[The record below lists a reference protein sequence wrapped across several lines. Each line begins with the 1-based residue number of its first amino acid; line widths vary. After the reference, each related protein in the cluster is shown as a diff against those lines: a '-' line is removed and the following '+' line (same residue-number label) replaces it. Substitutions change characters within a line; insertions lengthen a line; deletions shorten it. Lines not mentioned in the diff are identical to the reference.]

1 MNLSPGIIAIALMSM
16 VSILIFFFGLARVVG
31 GSSDQIST
39 RLDKYASRP
48 GASTSAKVTK
58 DQRNRGKLAEEI
70 DRELTKRGKSTD
82 MAQELA
88 RADLKL
94 TPGEFF
100 LINMVAVIGAAIGG
114 YFIFRQAFMALPTGI
129 AGYFAPRI
137 YLKFR
142 QARRQSAFADQL
154 PDAVGLLANSLRSG
168 YSLPQS
174 MELLSREM
182 PPPISEEF
190 SRVVREI
197 GLGVAFEQALNNM
210 VRRIKNDDLDLMVT
224 AILVNHEVGGNLSQ
238 VLDIIGHTIRERI
251 RIKGEIKV
259 LTAQQKGA
267 GYLVGSMP
275 FILTVILFILNGDYM
290 GELFRSLCGEIL
302 ACTSFGFV
310 ATAFFLINKITN
322 IEV

>member
-1 MNLSPGIIAIALMSM
+1 MGPILIALLCM
-16 VSILIFFFGLARVVG
+16 VSVVVFFFGLARMVG
-31 GSSDQIST
+31 GSADQIST

-48 GASTSAKVTK
+48 GAAGALAASREQK
-58 DQRNRGKLAEEI
+58 RGRLTEEI
-70 DRELTKRGKSTD
+70 DKELSRRGRSTD

-100 LINMVAVIGAAIGG
+100 LINIGVVILFAALGVL
-114 YFIFRQAFMALPTGI
+114 IFRQLFMMLPMAI
-129 AGYFAPRI
+129 LGYFAPRA
-137 YLKFR
+137 YLRIR
-142 QARRQSAFADQL
+142 QARRQAAFANQL
-154 PDAVGLLANSLRSG
+154 PDAISLLANSLRSG

-182 PPPISEEF
+182 QPPIAEEF

-197 GLGVAFEQALNNM
+197 GLGLPFEQALNNM
-210 VRRIKNDDLDLMVT
+210 VRRVKNDDLDLMVT

-251 RIKGEIKV
+251 RIKGEINV
-259 LTAQQKGA
+259 LTAQQRSA

-275 FILTVILFILNGDYM
+275 FALTMILFVINPDYM
-290 GELFRSLCGEIL
+290 GELFRSLCGEAL
-302 ACTSFGFV
+302 ACTAFLFV
-310 ATAFFLINKITN
+310 VTAFVLIRRIVN